1 MIRSVS
7 AQASVSYFEPKVS
20 HIFLLAIMP
29 KARVDGYTQ
38 ARPRTQSRAKR
49 VGHMPS

>member
-29 KARVDGYTQ
+29 KARVDVYTQ
-38 ARPRTQSRAKR
+38 AHLRTQFLAKK

>member
-7 AQASVSYFEPKVS
+7 VHASVSYFEPMVS

-29 KARVDGYTQ
+29 KARVDVYTQ
-38 ARPRTQSRAKR
+38 AHLRTQSRAKR